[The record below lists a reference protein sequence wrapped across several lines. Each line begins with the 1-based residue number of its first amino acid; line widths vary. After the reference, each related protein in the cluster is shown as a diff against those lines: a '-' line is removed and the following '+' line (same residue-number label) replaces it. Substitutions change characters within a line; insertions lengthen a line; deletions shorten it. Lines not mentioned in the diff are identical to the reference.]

1 MKEWFIWFMVKFI
14 GCTVIYGSIF
24 FVVVLFSWGYG
35 DKTTWQ
41 EYFIVFSALT
51 VATTLYWEICELFE
65 RK

>member
-1 MKEWFIWFMVKFI
+1 MKEWFIWFIAKFI
-14 GCTVIYGSIF
+14 WCTVIYGGMF
-24 FVVVLFSWGYG
+24 TLVGLFSCGG
-35 DKTTWQ
+35 EDKTTWQ